1 MISDNII
8 KQQFITGALN
18 EGFRQ
23 INEAQR
29 KIATE
34 NIYVKGKKK
43 VIEKREGKTIQQ
55 SGYESLVKSLIS
67 PPYDLKVSGTTAFMT
82 NRILKQMRFLDM
94 KKYGNWRIYN
104 AQVWGIL
111 YNETLPEIKYG
122 FGDEVYKEISKQLE
136 TALK

>member
-34 NIYVKGKKK
+34 NIYAKGKKK
-43 VIEKREGKTIQQ
+43 VIEKRKGKTIQQ

-67 PPYDLKVSGTTAFMT
+67 PPYDLKVPGTTAFMT

-94 KKYGNWRIYN
+94 KNYGNWRIYN

-111 YNETLPEIKYG
+111 YNETFPEIKYG

>member
-1 MISDNII
+1 MISNNII
-8 KQQFITGALN
+8 KQQFITGVLN

-34 NIYVKGKKK
+34 NIYAKGKKK

-94 KKYGNWRIYN
+94 KNYGNWRIYN

>member
-29 KIATE
+29 KIAAE

-94 KKYGNWRIYN
+94 KNYGNWRIYN